1 MSERIVRIRIRE
13 TLYKRYKVLCAMND
27 MSMPKQTEDIIRNF
41 IKSNEKIEIPYD
53 IIEKIGNK

>member
-1 MSERIVRIRIRE
+1 
-13 TLYKRYKVLCAMND
+13 MND